1 MFTSERRSTMKKKT
15 LVISF
20 ILVLMLAMSMLLAG
34 CGGGPANLEE
44 YINNNEEL
52 AQEIESYSTAG
63 MDIDISENTLTY
75 TYKYSQ
81 VFDEATAALMTSS
94 LEDAMSS
101 MNSTFE
107 SVRDTLVEET
117 GFSEIVVKIVYTDGN
132 DTVLYEKAY

>member
-1 MFTSERRSTMKKKT
+1 MKKKT
-15 LVISF
+15 LITSI

-44 YINNNEEL
+44 YINSNEEL

-63 MDIDISENTLTY
+63 MSIDVSENTLTY
-75 TYKYSQ
+75 TYKYTQ

-101 MNSTFE
+101 MDSTFE

>member
-1 MFTSERRSTMKKKT
+1 MKKKT
-15 LVISF
+15 LITSI

-44 YINNNEEL
+44 YINSNEEL

-63 MDIDISENTLTY
+63 MSIDVSENTLTY
-75 TYKYSQ
+75 TYKYTQ
-81 VFDEATAALMTSS
+81 VFDEATASLMTSS

-101 MNSTFE
+101 MDSTFE
-107 SVRDTLVEET
+107 SVRDTLIDET
-117 GFSEIVVKIVYTDGN
+117 GFSEIVVNIVYTDGN

>member
-1 MFTSERRSTMKKKT
+1 MKKKT

-63 MDIDISENTLTY
+63 MDIDVSENTLTY

-101 MNSTFE
+101 MDSTFE

-117 GFSEIVVKIVYTDGN
+117 GISEIVVKIVYTDGN